1 MVADDPE
8 SFADLDGHHLDC
20 KSSTSTDK
28 KTGAIKQTV
37 SCHEVPDPIDPR
49 AFAFL
54 LGAVNSGPSTAEKE
68 RLRKEIDGMRSDRQ
82 RVKSL
87 VRPLIETFMTVMMFA
102 GEGDSVAPEP
112 DYLPGDE
119 ILTEGSI
126 FRSETKSVKSKRS
139 RRRVIQRL
147 AVRSH
152 RSGNEARFHQRRV
165 HSSRRLK
172 APRGFGGSR
181 QQPAWECYY

>member
-1 MVADDPE
+1 MVDDDPE

-28 KTGAIKQTV
+28 KTGAIQQIV

-54 LGAVNSGPSTAEKE
+54 LGAVNSGPSAAEKE

-87 VRPLIETFMTVMMFA
+87 VRPL
-102 GEGDSVAPEP
+102 
-112 DYLPGDE
+112 L
-119 ILTEGSI
+119 
-126 FRSETKSVKSKRS
+126 
-139 RRRVIQRL
+139 
-147 AVRSH
+147 
-152 RSGNEARFHQRRV
+152 
-165 HSSRRLK
+165 
-172 APRGFGGSR
+172 
-181 QQPAWECYY
+181 